1 MRSYRFEPL
10 VRCWVNWTLPQ
21 KEVALWASVRRS
33 CAGQRYFTA
42 VCLCWLLYAEHPVFQ
57 AAGGLFIPTSKSS
70 SQLETLRQDFW
81 SPSVV
86 YTQSILKNLLFL
98 PFLFYLTSLYI
109 FIHLFLYFLFER
121 LWRGS
126 NFVCKLFVEIL
137 KYCPWVKHQS
147 KHQKHVITFIKYGD
161 ICFIAELF

>member
-33 CAGQRYFTA
+33 CAGQQYFTA

-86 YTQSILKNLLFL
+86 YTHNTKYIKKWIVFTVLILLNFIYLFIC
-98 PFLFYLTSLYI
+98 FYI
-109 FIHLFLYFLFER
+109 FYMKDCEEETTLFANFL
-121 LWRGS
+121 
-126 NFVCKLFVEIL
+126 L
-137 KYCPWVKHQS
+137 KYWN
-147 KHQKHVITFIKYGD
+147 
-161 ICFIAELF
+161 IAHE